1 MNKTITISIG
11 RAVGTT
17 PMNTKK
23 WRNFI
28 RLVNTLV
35 ADTVSP
41 DSLWVNNAKSHN
53 NWGTTPEES
62 RTWVFDTDSHNIE
75 QLDVALDVLRID
87 FGQEAIARTAG
98 KTRLVG
104 IN

>member
-53 NWGTTPEES
+53 AWTDTPEES
-62 RTWVFDTDSHNIE
+62 RTWVFDTDFSKIE

>member
-17 PMNTKK
+17 PMSTRT

-28 RLVNTLV
+28 RLVNNLV
-35 ADTVSP
+35 ADTVNP
-41 DSLWVNNAKSHN
+41 DSLWVHNAKSN
-53 NWGTTPEES
+53 NDWQGNPEES
-62 RTWVFDTDSHNIE
+62 RTWVFDTDSSKIE
-75 QLDVALDVLRID
+75 QIDVALKILTID
-87 FGQEAIARTAG
+87 FGQEAIARTSG

-104 IN
+104 IE